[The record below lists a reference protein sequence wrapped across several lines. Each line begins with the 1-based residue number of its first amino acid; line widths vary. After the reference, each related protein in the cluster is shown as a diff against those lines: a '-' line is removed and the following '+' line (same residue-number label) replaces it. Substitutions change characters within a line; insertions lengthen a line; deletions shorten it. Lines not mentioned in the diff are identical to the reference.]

1 MTAKN
6 IEDVLIV
13 GAGPTGLSLAIT
25 LRQYGAQ
32 VRIVDRATQPSSV
45 SKALALWSASL
56 EAMQSMGVVDSF
68 LRDGARL
75 NALCIGDGGRQLAR
89 MEIGEGIDSPFPF
102 PLLLPQSETERLLT
116 VRLSALG
123 VTVERGVEF
132 AALSQGKDGV
142 TANLGCA
149 DGRTEVVRA
158 RYLVG
163 CDGARSAVRTALD
176 IPFEGSTE
184 PQTFL
189 LGDVRI
195 DGGGLD
201 HKNIYLWWGR
211 SGTVALFPF
220 EEETWRIFA
229 VRQNGGG
236 ADSPPTLDELQDQAD
251 RHGPPGMRLRDP
263 SWLSAFKINERVAAR
278 YRVGRCFLAGD
289 AAHVHSPAGGQ
300 GMNTGIQDAVN
311 LGWKLSYALGGTGDP
326 NLLLDSYEPERR
338 AIAQNVVKAAE
349 QKLHLAFSSG
359 AVARML
365 KDIAVAVFGNLRIV
379 QKRLQVELSET
390 EVVYENGPLVALGAP
405 PRNPGRTDVG
415 SRARDAILNVG
426 AQAQPLWPLLS
437 ESRHTLLLFEDAGS
451 PMNTAAVTD
460 LTGKLLGVLRVTPE
474 NDPKKQVRMRY
485 AQQGPGWVLVRP
497 DQVIAARGNASD
509 LTALNR
515 YLDRVLRPQKG
526 SEIAKNHDRQ
536 AVGEA

>member
-1 MTAKN
+1 MSAEK

-25 LRQYGAQ
+25 LRQHGTP
-32 VRIVDRATQPSSV
+32 VRIIDRATQPSSV

-56 EAMQSMGVVDSF
+56 EAMQSMNVVDDF

-89 MEIGEGIDSPFPF
+89 MEVGEGIDSPFPF

-123 VTVERGVEF
+123 VTVERGIEL
-132 AALSQGKDGV
+132 AGLAQDDDGV
-142 TANLGCA
+142 TTTLNHA
-149 DGRTEVVRA
+149 DGRTETARA

-163 CDGARSAVRTALD
+163 CDGARSEVRRALD

-201 HKNIYLWWGR
+201 HKNIYLWWRRG
-211 SGTVALFPF
+211 GTIALFPF
-220 EEETWRIFA
+220 EENTWRIFA
-229 VRQNGGG
+229 MRETDSA
-236 ADSPPTLDELQDQAD
+236 ADVPPALDELQGHAD
-251 RHGPPGMRLRDP
+251 RYGPPGMRLRDP

-311 LGWKLSYALGGTGDP
+311 LGWKLAYALAGIGDP

-349 QKLHLAFSSG
+349 QKLHLAFNSG
-359 AVARML
+359 AAMRIV
-365 KDIAVAVFGNLRIV
+365 KDIAVSLLGNLSVV
-379 QKRLQVELSET
+379 QKRLQIELSET
-390 EVVYENGPLVALGAP
+390 EIVYQNGPLVALGAP
-405 PRNPGRTDVG
+405 PRRPGRTDVG
-415 SRARDAILNVG
+415 ARARDAILTVG
-426 AQAQPLWPLLS
+426 GKDQPLWPLLS

-451 PMNTAAVTD
+451 PITAPEATD
-460 LTGKLLGVLRVTPE
+460 VADKQLSVLRVTPE
-474 NDPKKQVRMRY
+474 NDPKRQVRARY
-485 AQQGPGWVLVRP
+485 RQRGPGWVLIRP
-497 DQVIAARGNASD
+497 DQVIAARGDGAD
-509 LTALNR
+509 LTALNS
-515 YLDRVLRPQKG
+515 YLDRVLRPRKS
-526 SEIAKNHDRQ
+526 SEIGASRERLP
-536 AVGEA
+536 VGEA

>member
-1 MTAKN
+1 MTAEK

-25 LRQYGAQ
+25 LRQYGVR
-32 VRIVDRATQPSSV
+32 VRIIDRATQPSSV

-56 EAMQSMGVVDSF
+56 EAMQSMNVVDDF

-89 MEIGEGIDSPFPF
+89 MEVGEGIDSPFPF

-116 VRLSALG
+116 MRLSALG
-123 VTVERGVEF
+123 VTVERGVEL
-132 AALSQGKDGV
+132 AGLAQDDDGV
-142 TANLGCA
+142 MATLNHA
-149 DGRTEVVRA
+149 DGRTEMARA

-163 CDGARSAVRTALD
+163 CDGARSEVRRALD

-201 HKNIYLWWGR
+201 HKNIYLWWRRG
-211 SGTVALFPF
+211 GTVALFPF
-220 EEETWRIFA
+220 EEDTWRIFA
-229 VRQNGGG
+229 VRENDSA
-236 ADSPPTLDELQDQAD
+236 ADILPTLDELQSHAD
-251 RHGPPGMRLRDP
+251 RYGPPGMRLRDP
-263 SWLSAFKINERVAAR
+263 SWLSVFKINERVAAR

-311 LGWKLSYALGGTGDP
+311 LGWKLAYALAGIGDP

-359 AVARML
+359 AAMRIV
-365 KDIAVAVFGNLRIV
+365 KDIAVSLLGNLSIV
-379 QKRLQVELSET
+379 QKRLQIELSET
-390 EVVYENGPLVALGAP
+390 EIVYRNGPLVALGAP
-405 PRNPGRTDVG
+405 PRRPGRTDVG
-415 SRARDAILNVG
+415 ARARDAILTVG
-426 AQAQPLWPLLS
+426 GKDQPLWPLLS
-437 ESRHTLLLFEDAGS
+437 ESRHTLLLFEDAAS
-451 PMNTAAVTD
+451 PIHAAEVTD
-460 LTGKLLGVLRVTPE
+460 VAGKLLSILRLTPE
-474 NDPKKQVRMRY
+474 NDPKQQVHARY
-485 AQQGPGWVLVRP
+485 RQGGAGWVLIRP
-497 DQVIAARGNASD
+497 DQVVAARGDGAD
-509 LTALNR
+509 LSALNR
-515 YLDRVLRPQKG
+515 YLDRVLRPRKS
-526 SEIAKNHDRQ
+526 SEIAITLS
-536 AVGEA
+536 GEA

>member
-1 MTAKN
+1 MTAER

-25 LRQYGAQ
+25 LRQHGTP
-32 VRIVDRATQPSSV
+32 VRIIDRAPQPSSV

-56 EAMQSMGVVDSF
+56 EAMQSMNVVDDF
-68 LRDGARL
+68 LRGGARL

-89 MEIGEGIDSPFPF
+89 MEVGEGIDSPFPF
-102 PLLLPQSETERLLT
+102 PLLLPQSETERMLT

-123 VTVERGVEF
+123 VTVERGVEL
-132 AALSQGKDGV
+132 AGLAQDDDGV
-142 TANLGCA
+142 TATLNHA
-149 DGRTEVVRA
+149 NGRTETARA

-163 CDGARSAVRTALD
+163 CDGARSVVRGALG

-201 HKNIYLWWGR
+201 HKNIYLWWRRG
-211 SGTVALFPF
+211 GTVALFPF

-229 VRQNGGG
+229 MRENDSA
-236 ADSPPTLDELQDQAD
+236 ADVLPTLDELQGHAD
-251 RHGPPGMRLRDP
+251 RYGPPGMRLRDP

-311 LGWKLSYALGGTGDP
+311 LGWKLAYALAGIGDP
-326 NLLLDSYEPERR
+326 TLLLDSYEPERR

-349 QKLHLAFSSG
+349 QKLHLAFSKG
-359 AVARML
+359 AATRIV
-365 KDIAVAVFGNLRIV
+365 KDIAVSLLGNLSVV
-379 QKRLQVELSET
+379 QKRLQIELSET
-390 EVVYENGPLVALGAP
+390 EIVYRNGPLVTLGAP
-405 PRNPGRTDVG
+405 PRRPGRTDVG
-415 SRARDAILNVG
+415 ARARDAILTVG
-426 AQAQPLWPLLS
+426 GKDQPLWPLLS

-451 PMNTAAVTD
+451 PITAPEATD
-460 LTGKLLGVLRVTPE
+460 VADKQLSVLRVTPE
-474 NDPKKQVRMRY
+474 NDPKKQVRARY
-485 AQQGPGWVLVRP
+485 GQRGPGWVLIRP
-497 DQVIAARGNASD
+497 DQVVAARGDGAD
-509 LTALNR
+509 LTALNS
-515 YLDRVLRPQKG
+515 YLDRVLRPRKS
-526 SEIAKNHDRQ
+526 SEIGASRERL

>member
-1 MTAKN
+1 MSAEK

-25 LRQYGAQ
+25 LRCYGIP
-32 VRIVDRATQPSSV
+32 VRIIDRALQPSSV
-45 SKALALWSASL
+45 SKALAIWSASL
-56 EAMQSMGVVDSF
+56 EAMQGMGVIDDF

-75 NALCIGDGGRQLAR
+75 NALCIGDGSRQLAR
-89 MEIGEGIDSPFPF
+89 MEIGDGIDSPFPF

-123 VTVERGVEF
+123 VTVERGVE
-132 AALSQGKDGV
+132 LTGVSQDDSVV
-142 TANLGCA
+142 TAIL
-149 DGRTEVVRA
+149 DKTGRTEVVRA

-163 CDGARSAVRTALD
+163 CDGARSVVRGALG

-201 HKNIYLWWGR
+201 HKNIYLWWRRG
-211 SGTVALFPF
+211 GTVALFPF

-229 VRQNGGG
+229 MRENDSA
-236 ADSPPTLDELQDQAD
+236 ADVLPTLDELQGHAD
-251 RHGPPGMRLRDP
+251 RYGPPGMRLRDP
-263 SWLSAFKINERVAAR
+263 SWLSAFKINERVATR

-311 LGWKLSYALGGTGDP
+311 LGWKLAYALAGIGDP
-326 NLLLDSYEPERR
+326 HLLLDSYEPERR

-349 QKLHLAFSSG
+349 QKLHLAFSKG
-359 AVARML
+359 AATRIV
-365 KDIAVAVFGNLRIV
+365 KDIAVSLLGNLSVV
-379 QKRLQVELSET
+379 QKRLQIELSET
-390 EVVYENGPLVALGAP
+390 EIVYRNGPLVALGAP
-405 PRNPGRTDVG
+405 PRRPGRTDVG
-415 SRARDAILNVG
+415 ARARDAILTVG
-426 AQAQPLWPLLS
+426 GKDQPLWPLLS

-451 PMNTAAVTD
+451 PIAAPEATD
-460 LTGKLLGVLRVTPE
+460 LADKQLSVLRVTPE
-474 NDPKKQVRMRY
+474 NDPKKQVRARY
-485 AQQGPGWVLVRP
+485 GQRGPGWVLIRP
-497 DQVIAARGNASD
+497 DQVVAARGDGAD
-509 LTALNR
+509 LTALNS
-515 YLDRVLRPQKG
+515 YLDRVLRRKS
-526 SEIAKNHDRQ
+526 SEIAAIRERLP
-536 AVGEA
+536 VGEA

>member
-1 MTAKN
+1 MSGEK

-25 LRQYGAQ
+25 LRRYGIP
-32 VRIVDRATQPSSV
+32 VRIIDRAMQPSSV
-45 SKALALWSASL
+45 SKALAIWSASL
-56 EAMQSMGVVDSF
+56 EAMQGMGVIDEF

-75 NALCIGDGGRQLAR
+75 NALCIGDGVRQLAR
-89 MEIGEGIDSPFPF
+89 MEVGEGIDSPFPF
-102 PLLLPQSETERLLT
+102 PLLIPQSETERLLN

-123 VTVERGVEF
+123 VTIERGVE
-132 AALSQGKDGV
+132 LSGLTQDEDGA
-142 TANLGCA
+142 TATLDHAN
-149 DGRTEVVRA
+149 GRTEVARA

-163 CDGARSAVRTALD
+163 CDGARSEVRRALD

-201 HKNIYLWWGR
+201 HKNIYLWWRRG
-211 SGTVALFPF
+211 GTVALFPF

-229 VRQNGGG
+229 MRDND
-236 ADSPPTLDELQDQAD
+236 AASDIPPTVDELQSHAD
-251 RHGPPGMRLRDP
+251 RYGPPGMRLRDP

-311 LGWKLSYALGGTGDP
+311 LGWKLAHALQGVGDP
-326 NLLLDSYEPERR
+326 KLLLESYEPERR
-338 AIAQNVVKAAE
+338 AIARDVVKAAE

-359 AVARML
+359 AAMRIV
-365 KDIAVAVFGNLRIV
+365 KDIAVSVFGNLPIV

-390 EVVYENGPLVALGAP
+390 EIVYREGPLVALGVP
-405 PRNPGRTDVG
+405 PRIPRRTEVG
-415 SRARDAILNVG
+415 ARARDAILTIG
-426 AQAQPLWPLLS
+426 GQDRPLWPLLS

-451 PMNTAAVTD
+451 EIDTTKLGQTD
-460 LTGKLLGVLRVTPE
+460 EHLAVLRLTAE
-474 NDPKKQVRMRY
+474 NDPDKQARERY
-485 AQQGPGWVLVRP
+485 HLRGAGWVLIRP
-497 DQVIAARGNASD
+497 DQVIAARGVGSD
-509 LTALNR
+509 FTLLNR
-515 YLDRVLRPQKG
+515 YLDCVLRPQKNAA
-526 SEIAKNHDRQ
+526 INANRARQ

>member
-1 MTAKN
+1 MTAEK

-25 LRQYGAQ
+25 LRQHGTP
-32 VRIVDRATQPSSV
+32 VRIIDRATQPSSV

-56 EAMQSMGVVDSF
+56 EAMQSMNVVDDF

-116 VRLSALG
+116 VRLAALG
-123 VTVERGVEF
+123 VTVERGVELTGL
-132 AALSQGKDGV
+132 AQDDDGAIATLHHANGTSE
-142 TANLGCA
+142 TA
-149 DGRTEVVRA
+149 RA

-163 CDGARSAVRTALD
+163 CDGARSEVRRALD

-201 HKNIYLWWGR
+201 HKNIYLWWRRG
-211 SGTVALFPF
+211 GTVALFPF
-220 EEETWRIFA
+220 EEDTWRIFA
-229 VRQNGGG
+229 VRENDSA
-236 ADSPPTLDELQDQAD
+236 ADILPTLDELQSHAD
-251 RHGPPGMRLRDP
+251 RYGPPGMRLRDP

-311 LGWKLSYALGGTGDP
+311 LGWKLAYALAGIGDP

-359 AVARML
+359 AAMRIV
-365 KDIAVAVFGNLRIV
+365 KDIAVSLLGNLSIV
-379 QKRLQVELSET
+379 QRRLQIELSET
-390 EVVYENGPLVALGAP
+390 EIVYRDGPLVALGAP
-405 PRNPGRTDVG
+405 PRRPGRTDVG
-415 SRARDAILNVG
+415 ARARDAILTVG
-426 AQAQPLWPLLS
+426 GKDQPLWPLLS

-451 PMNTAAVTD
+451 PIDAAETTD
-460 LTGKLLGVLRVTPE
+460 VADKRLSVLRVTPE
-474 NDPKKQVRMRY
+474 NDPKKHVRARY
-485 AQQGPGWVLVRP
+485 RQRGPGWVLIRP
-497 DQVIAARGNASD
+497 DQVVAARADGAD
-509 LTALNR
+509 LSALNG
-515 YLDRVLRPQKG
+515 YLDRVLRLQKS
-526 SEIAKNHDRQ
+526 SEIGASRERLP
-536 AVGEA
+536 AGEA